1 MLRFLRIFSIS
12 LLALL
17 LLGFGTLVVLAR
29 VYETEVKVKLVGA
42 LNERLKT
49 PVTVSDMDLTLIA
62 RFPMASIRMN
72 DVLVKEVRSD
82 DLAPDTLL
90 AADKLFL
97 EFNLW
102 DLFGGDY

>member
-1 MLRFLRIFSIS
+1 MLRRIRIVLLS

-17 LLGFGTLVVLAR
+17 VLGFGALVVLAR

-62 RFPMASIRMN
+62 RFPMASIRMH
-72 DVLVKEVRSD
+72 DVLVKEVRTD
-82 DLAPDTLL
+82 AVEPDTLL
-90 AADKLFL
+90 S
-97 EFNLW
+97 
-102 DLFGGDY
+102 GT